1 MERCGLYIHIPFCL
15 RKCNYCDFVSFSY
28 QKELADQ
35 YLLALFSELKLLS
48 QKYDHPSLD
57 TIYLGGGTPTVLSG
71 EELARIMSVVRDCFK
86 VDPNEVE
93 ITSELNPATGVKE
106 ELYLMREA
114 GINRL
119 SIGVQS
125 FNDSILKYLG
135 RIHNVKQVLDTY
147 QTSRE
152 VGFNNINLDL
162 IFAIPGQTR
171 KDWQE
176 SLKTALELQSEHL
189 SLYNLKIEEGTPF
202 YQDYLQGKLKPVDED
217 LDLWMYEEAIT
228 TLNNAGLPQYEIS
241 NFARPGFESRHN
253 LCYWHYQPY
262 LAAGPGAHGFD
273 GNLRYVNT
281 DDLKSYIQ
289 ILKENKLPWQ
299 EEICLSPKDLME
311 EFMIMGLRLK
321 EGISVAEFTK
331 RFGRSVF
338 DIYDEQI
345 NKLTTLGL
353 LEYKGESIFLTSK
366 GVPLGNE
373 VFSEFLL

>member
-262 LAAGPGAHGFD
+262 LAAGGSTWF
-273 GNLRYVNT
+273 
-281 DDLKSYIQ
+281 
-289 ILKENKLPWQ
+289 
-299 EEICLSPKDLME
+299 
-311 EFMIMGLRLK
+311 
-321 EGISVAEFTK
+321 
-331 RFGRSVF
+331 
-338 DIYDEQI
+338 
-345 NKLTTLGL
+345 
-353 LEYKGESIFLTSK
+353 
-366 GVPLGNE
+366 
-373 VFSEFLL
+373 